1 LTISKWLRQYG
12 DGTKQ
17 CRIIC
22 FPFAGGSADY
32 YRFLSHGLS
41 GVADVYAVQLP
52 GRRDRK
58 REKPVHSV
66 REIIDQ
72 LAPILSNFSE
82 GNSIFFG
89 HSLGAILAYEMATR
103 LQKDSGSG
111 PQHVIVSGHNAP
123 DQPSGYVPI
132 SDLPTAAF
140 FRELN
145 SLGGMDPNVF
155 GNEELMDLM
164 EPALRSDIKA
174 NEDYRRMTNQRLLC
188 HLSIWGGLCDPF
200 VSHDAL
206 REWQPQCNVLN
217 Y

>member
-1 LTISKWLRQYG
+1 M
-12 DGTKQ
+12 
-17 CRIIC
+17 
-22 FPFAGGSADY
+22 
-32 YRFLSHGLS
+32 
-41 GVADVYAVQLP
+41 YAVQLP
-52 GRRDRK
+52 GRRDRI
-58 REKPVHSV
+58 REKPIHSV

-123 DQPSGYVPI
+123 DQPFGYVPI

-188 HLSIWGGLCDPF
+188 HRKVIFVCQTLAFNRQFPREINFPNKFVNKFPTNAATNASFYLLSQSTQIQSKLANIEGTIF
-200 VSHDAL
+200 
-206 REWQPQCNVLN
+206 
-217 Y
+217 